1 MLLNYYFFFLSDR
14 VFLIYFQLCIS
25 FAFILWS
32 MLIHHGTIEIPGRL
46 LLERNEDCEFE
57 QLIFSILPGLTA
69 AFFLTEAT
77 LP

>member
-1 MLLNYYFFFLSDR
+1 
-14 VFLIYFQLCIS
+14 
-25 FAFILWS
+25 